1 MKKSDIILGK
11 SSLYKAEIFFN
22 EYKNEKVFIL
32 YDVNVRKKCLDLF
45 LSYFPILKTSF
56 FIEIKSGEKY
66 KSIQTVI
73 HIVEELIKNN
83 AEKNSLLINLGGG
96 VVSDIGSFVAS
107 IYNRGINLVNVPTTL
122 LSQVDAS
129 IGGKT
134 SVNFYNIKNKIG
146 TFYFPRLVI
155 IIPEFLNTLSKNQ
168 LISGYGEIFKYSLI
182 HKNVIWKQLE
192 KNDFKFDLNCE
203 SLIKKSIEVKNK
215 IIKKDIYDLNIR
227 KTLNFGH
234 TIGHAIE
241 SSQINHSKFSHGI
254 CVVIGMICES
264 YISKEL
270 NHLPEKVFN
279 QIKGILISRFPLC
292 KVNNIE
298 EIIKFIYNDK
308 KNKQDKIKMVLIKK
322 IGQVKYDISV
332 STQIVRKSLKY
343 YNSHYD

>member
-1 MKKSDIILGK
+1 M
-11 SSLYKAEIFFN
+11 YKAEIFFN
-22 EYKNEKVFIL
+22 EFKNEKVFIL
-32 YDVNVRKKCLDLF
+32 YDENVRIKCLELF
-45 LSYFPILKTSF
+45 LSYFPVLKTSF

-66 KSIQTVI
+66 KSIKTDTNI
-73 HIVEELIKNN
+73 IEELIKNN

-107 IYNRGINLVNVPTTL
+107 VFNRGINLVNAPTTL

-134 SVNFYNIKNKIG
+134 SINFYNIKNKIG

-182 HKNVIWKQLE
+182 HKNEIWKQLK

-215 IIKKDIYDLNIR
+215 IIRKDIYDLNIR
-227 KTLNFGH
+227 NTLNFGH

-241 SSQINHSKFSHGI
+241 SSQKNHSKYNHGI

-270 NHLPEKVFN
+270 NYLPEKIFN
-279 QIKGILISRFPLC
+279 QIKEILISRFPLN
-292 KVNNIE
+292 KVNNLE

-308 KNKQDKIKMVLIKK
+308 KKK
-322 IGQVKYDISV
+322 
-332 STQIVRKSLKY
+332 TR
-343 YNSHYD
+343 

>member
-1 MKKSDIILGK
+1 M
-11 SSLYKAEIFFN
+11 YKAEIFFN

-32 YDVNVRKKCLDLF
+32 YDENVRIKCLELF
-45 LSYFPILKTSF
+45 LSYFPLLKTSF

-66 KSIQTVI
+66 KSIKTVKNI
-73 HIVEELIKNN
+73 IKELIKNN

-107 IYNRGINLVNVPTTL
+107 IFNRGINLVNVPTTL

-134 SVNFYNIKNKIG
+134 SINFYNIKNKIG

-155 IIPEFLNTLSKNQ
+155 IIPEFLNTLSKNH

-182 HKNVIWKQLE
+182 NKNLIWEQLK

-203 SLIKKSIEVKNK
+203 SLIKKSIEVKNQ

-227 KTLNFGH
+227 NILNFGH

-264 YISKEL
+264 YISKKL
-270 NHLPEKVFN
+270 NYLPEKTFN
-279 QIKGILISRFPLC
+279 QIKEILISNFPLH

-298 EIIKFIYNDK
+298 EIIKFIHNDK
-308 KNKQDKIKMVLIKK
+308 KNKQNKIKMVLITK

-332 STQIVRKSLKY
+332 STQLVRNSLKY
-343 YNSHYD
+343 YNSYYD